1 MSVTPKSRPHPQSK
15 NEYKR
20 REPVSSHTNTQ
31 FILRCKPHRPCYPRQ
46 QQCRR
51 TPQSP
56 LCRSLSSPPPPS
68 RLRRQASFLAGT
80 RRTGC
85 GTPTRVVHT
94 GTRHT
99 PDASCLTPRSASG
112 LLPLRLAE
120 PPPPQLLS
128 PLRPTS
134 YRSTDSPLGS
144 SRIAATAAADT
155 NMENQ
160 NRSSSAPH
168 KK

>member
-85 GTPTRVVHT
+85 GTP
-94 GTRHT
+94 
-99 PDASCLTPRSASG
+99 
-112 LLPLRLAE
+112 
-120 PPPPQLLS
+120 S
-128 PLRPTS
+128 PTVP
-134 YRSTDSPLGS
+134 
-144 SRIAATAAADT
+144 ATAAAA
-155 NMENQ
+155 MPQ
-160 NRSSSAPH
+160 NAAKSVVPRSELPSSALSTPTTGWLH
-168 KK
+168 RGLPAGPGVGPRRVSFLHLKSSTSQGPEEQIK

>member
-1 MSVTPKSRPHPQSK
+1 MALILRYGGRRKARHLIGLGSICFNLGTFSRPDPFIQSK

-134 YRSTDSPLGS
+134 YRSSVSSLG
-144 SRIAATAAADT
+144 A
-155 NMENQ
+155 
-160 NRSSSAPH
+160 
-168 KK
+168 

>member
-1 MSVTPKSRPHPQSK
+1 M
-15 NEYKR
+15 
-20 REPVSSHTNTQ
+20 
-31 FILRCKPHRPCYPRQ
+31 
-46 QQCRR
+46 
-51 TPQSP
+51 
-56 LCRSLSSPPPPS
+56 
-68 RLRRQASFLAGT
+68 
-80 RRTGC
+80 
-85 GTPTRVVHT
+85 HT

-144 SRIAATAAADT
+144 SRIAATAADT

-160 NRSSSAPH
+160 EWIIANRLTLYYLRGLGSILSQNPYFLYYLGQVIMTIRIV
-168 KK
+168 